1 MMRCALVL
9 MVVAIGMAMASGAA
23 ADPRDS
29 VDRGDR
35 LDTDALRDDVSTNRL
50 RVPSHPLVIVPPQQP
65 VTTSKGIKSK
75 KSSASGRDS
84 R

>member
-1 MMRCALVL
+1 MMTRAFVL
-9 MVVAIGMAMASGAA
+9 MVVVIGMAMASSAA

-50 RVPSHPLVIVPPQQP
+50 KVPSHPLVIAPPQQS
-65 VTTSKGIKSK
+65 VTNSHGAKSK
-75 KSSASGRDS
+75 KSSGS

>member
-1 MMRCALVL
+1 MMRRALVL
-9 MVVAIGMAMASGAA
+9 MVVVIGMAIASSAA

-50 RVPSHPLVIVPPQQP
+50 KVPSHPLVIAPPQQP
-65 VTTSKGIKSK
+65 VTTSKGTKSK
-75 KSSASGRDS
+75 KSSASGS

>member
-1 MMRCALVL
+1 
-9 MVVAIGMAMASGAA
+9 MVVAIGIAMASAAA

-50 RVPSHPLVIVPPQQP
+50 KAPSHPLVIAPQGQA
-65 VTTSKGIKSK
+65 VTTSKGTKSK
-75 KSSASGRDS
+75 KSSASGGGRQ
-84 R
+84 RPENRN

>member
-1 MMRCALVL
+1 MMRRALVP
-9 MVVAIGMAMASGAA
+9 MVIVVGMAMGSSAS

-35 LDTDALRDDVSTNRL
+35 LDTDALRDDVGTNRL
-50 RVPSHPLVIVPPQQP
+50 KVPSHPLVIAPPQQP
-65 VTTSKGIKSK
+65 VTTSKRTKSK
-75 KSSASGRDS
+75 RSSASGSSS